1 LAIAPSG
8 LAIVR
13 GAEPLPG
20 TAPLESA
27 GDLSLEVVNR
37 VDLWF
42 LSQTAR
48 RQEELAK
55 GLPRTPED
63 RQQKR
68 ERLKRILGLTK
79 DPRVAD
85 PEGEFVGSLRIPFV
99 VAESDRVRVLALR
112 WPVLEGVEGEGLLL
126 EPLRG
131 AVANVIA
138 LPDADQAPELIA
150 GVGTAAA
157 ELDFAWARRLAEG
170 GCRVLIPALLDRR
183 NDFSGNPRVAQTN
196 QSHREWVYRQA
207 YYLGRHV
214 AGYEIHKVL
223 AAADVLQS
231 LGQAGAT
238 APPLILAGY
247 GEGGWIALLSAAV
260 DPRFSRL
267 LVSGAWGPL
276 ADVWQQPIDRNVW
289 SLVRDFRA
297 ADLLDLAGGTHV
309 LVEAG
314 QWPEVTGP
322 GGPHSATRGCGCR
335 VGGVG
340 SSQPDIPPAE
350 GKPAWG
356 GGVPGGNDWK
366 RGSAGI
372 GPRSA
377 RV

>member
-1 LAIAPSG
+1 MSGSWRWLVGVGAWLAIAPSG

-138 LPDADQAPELIA
+138 LPDADQAPDHA
-150 GVGTAAA
+150 APGTAHRITGAGTDQA
-157 ELDFAWARRLAEG
+157 VG
-170 GCRVLIPALLDRR
+170 RVHD
-183 NDFSGNPRVAQTN
+183 TN
-196 QSHREWVYRQA
+196 RIASRE
-207 YYLGRHV
+207 
-214 AGYEIHKVL
+214 
-223 AAADVLQS
+223 
-231 LGQAGAT
+231 
-238 APPLILAGY
+238 
-247 GEGGWIALLSAAV
+247 
-260 DPRFSRL
+260 
-267 LVSGAWGPL
+267 
-276 ADVWQQPIDRNVW
+276 
-289 SLVRDFRA
+289 
-297 ADLLDLAGGTHV
+297 
-309 LVEAG
+309 
-314 QWPEVTGP
+314 
-322 GGPHSATRGCGCR
+322 C
-335 VGGVG
+335 
-340 SSQPDIPPAE
+340 
-350 GKPAWG
+350 
-356 GGVPGGNDWK
+356 
-366 RGSAGI
+366 
-372 GPRSA
+372 
-377 RV
+377 